1 MRTAQDTTAGAQA
14 DGESRHARAAW
25 THDVRIR
32 ALARRDHRAGH
43 AARLRLWGWLLA
55 LALHLLLVVGI
66 VQRSRHA
73 PAEPVAE
80 TIRVE
85 LLDAPAPLPALP
97 QPPARA
103 PRVAT
108 PAARARAPAPVS
120 TPSPLPT
127 PPSADPQAPRLFD
140 AEGSPIVPGDL
151 VEQLDRAQPLPGYI
165 ARSVAPSPLLQPKR
179 PLKVRPNHFA
189 QYWDDSDSLPLHDRM
204 WRHVLVTR
212 QFDVPWGGQW
222 ACAWVLIL
230 VACADVPRKPWN
242 PPQTWKPA
250 TELDER

>member
-1 MRTAQDTTAGAQA
+1 MRTEQATAAGEHA
-14 DGESRHARAAW
+14 DGGSRNARTAW

-32 ALARRDHRAGH
+32 ALARREHGAGN
-43 AARLRLWGWLLA
+43 ARSLRLWAWLLTS
-55 LALHLLLVVGI
+55 ALHLLLVIVI
-66 VQRSRHA
+66 VQRLHHA
-73 PAEPVAE
+73 STGPVEE

-97 QPPARA
+97 QPPSRRMHVAPPAA
-103 PRVAT
+103 PRVAA
-108 PAARARAPAPVS
+108 PAAKIAPAA
-120 TPSPLPT
+120 PLPAT
-127 PPSADPQAPRLFD
+127 QENPRLFD
-140 AEGSPIVPGDL
+140 ADGSPILPGDL
-151 VEQLDRAQPLPGYI
+151 VEQLDRARPLPGYI
-165 ARSVAPSPLLQPKR
+165 ARSYAPSRLLQPRR

-189 QYWDDSDSLPLHDRM
+189 QYWDETDTLPLHDRLM
-204 WRHVLVTR
+204 SRLIVSR

-222 ACAWVLIL
+222 ACAWVLIV